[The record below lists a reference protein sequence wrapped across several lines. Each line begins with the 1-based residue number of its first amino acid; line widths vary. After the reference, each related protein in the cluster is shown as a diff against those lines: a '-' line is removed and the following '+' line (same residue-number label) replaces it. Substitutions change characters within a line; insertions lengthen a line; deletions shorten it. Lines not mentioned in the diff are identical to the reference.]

1 MALSRPHL
9 LTLQAS
15 HAYDGQT
22 VDTSDLESSVDSTQR
37 IYELTTLYE
46 VSRILLGSRTPGHLA
61 FDALTAAMGLA
72 GSEWG
77 FLWATAT
84 PGSSL
89 RLLSACGQAVQT
101 AGPADLSEEWRSRL
115 ALQSQPVLWDD
126 ILSGTLSDGDPVSS
140 PVPSWL
146 ESLQPAIIIPLSE
159 RGTLLGLIALGA
171 NPLNRPYEPFHLGL
185 LGSVGYLIAVALG
198 RYSGEMGSDL
208 QPAPPSI
215 QEFRKRYPMLSEIV
229 GKSHAVLDLYER
241 LTAVAQSSCTV
252 LFEGETGS
260 GKELAAKVLHRLS
273 SRQDGPFIE
282 LDCGAVPENLIE
294 SELFGHAKGS
304 FTGAT
309 QSRKGVFELATG
321 GTLFLDEVA
330 NLPLQ
335 TQNRLLRVLQERRF
349 RPIGGEQSTEVDVRV
364 IAASNRD
371 LREAVEDGSFR
382 EDLFYR
388 LYVYPIRIAPL
399 RERKEDIPLL
409 AAHYLKFC
417 ATENGLPIPR
427 MTDDFIQRLTQH
439 DFPGNIREFR
449 HLVEWALLRSTGKD
463 EISIEAIDEAL
474 GQRSIDNG
482 IEIEMTPPPETIP
495 QESVEAVHSTPE
507 EMLFPRKA
515 GIERGIWVVDLLR
528 HHRFNVKA
536 TAETLTSLS
545 RTDPDNPPPLTD
557 RSSLTYYFQVECFRL
572 FLEHA
577 GAIPEA
583 AAAIVGD
590 VTTFI
595 PTVTRRMTGYL
606 ESAYI
611 VLQDCTDQEIARET
625 LREKFLKLPE
635 DYLTI
640 LDRLADLLWEQRG
653 LDQESPTRT
662 TGRIR

>member
-1 MALSRPHL
+1 
-9 LTLQAS
+9 
-15 HAYDGQT
+15 

-46 VSRILLGSRTPGHLA
+46 VSRVLLGSRTPGHLA

-77 FLWATAT
+77 FLWALSDA
-84 PGSSL
+84 GSSL
-89 RLLSACGQAVQT
+89 RLLSACGQPDQT
-101 AGPADLSEEWRSRL
+101 IGPADLPEEWLTFL
-115 ALQSQPVLWDD
+115 ADHSQPLLWSEIQSID
-126 ILSGTLSDGDPVSS
+126 LSDSDPVSS
-140 PVPSWL
+140 PAPAWL
-146 ESLQPAIIIPLSE
+146 ESLHPEMILPLSE
-159 RGTLLGLIALGA
+159 RGKLLGLIALGT
-171 NPLNRPYEPFHLGL
+171 NPLNRPYEPFLLGL

-198 RYSGEMGSDL
+198 RFSGEMGSDL

-215 QEFRKRYPMLSEIV
+215 QEFRQRYPILSEIV
-229 GKSHAVLDLYER
+229 GESHAVLDLYER

-273 SRQDGPFIE
+273 SRQEGPFIE
-282 LDCGAVPENLIE
+282 LDCGAVPESLIE
-294 SELFGHAKGS
+294 SELFGHTKGS

-309 QSRKGVFELATG
+309 QSRKGVFELASG

-371 LREAVEDGSFR
+371 LREAVEDGSLR

-399 RERKEDIPLL
+399 RERKEDIPRL

-417 ATENGLPIPR
+417 ATENGLPVPL
-427 MTDDFIQRLTQH
+427 MTEDFIQRLMQH

-474 GQRSIDNG
+474 GQRSGDNG
-482 IEIEMTPPPETIP
+482 IEIELTPSPEAIPPDAIP
-495 QESVEAVHSTPE
+495 PVASAPE
-507 EMLFPRKA
+507 EMVFPRRA
-515 GIERGIWVVDLLR
+515 GIERGIWVVDLLQR
-528 HHRFNVKA
+528 HRFNVKA
-536 TAETLTSLS
+536 TAETLTSQS

-572 FLEHA
+572 FLEHD
-577 GAIPEA
+577 GVIPEA
-583 AAAIVGD
+583 AAVIVG
-590 VTTFI
+590 
-595 PTVTRRMTGYL
+595 
-606 ESAYI
+606 
-611 VLQDCTDQEIARET
+611 
-625 LREKFLKLPE
+625 K
-635 DYLTI
+635 
-640 LDRLADLLWEQRG
+640 
-653 LDQESPTRT
+653 
-662 TGRIR
+662 

>member
-1 MALSRPHL
+1 M
-9 LTLQAS
+9 
-15 HAYDGQT
+15 
-22 VDTSDLESSVDSTQR
+22 DTSDLESSVDSTHR

-46 VSRILLGSRTPGHLA
+46 VSRVLLGSRTPGHLG
-61 FDALTAAMGLA
+61 FDALTAVMGLA

-77 FLWATAT
+77 ILWATSD
-84 PGSSL
+84 PGCSL
-89 RLLSACGQAVQT
+89 RFLSACGRPVQT
-101 AGPADLSEEWRSRL
+101 TGATDLPDDWLSFFAAR
-115 ALQSQPVLWDD
+115 SQPLLWDE
-126 ILSGTLSDGDPVSS
+126 ILSGSLSDGEPVRS
-140 PVPSWL
+140 PVPTWL
-146 ESLQPAIIIPLSE
+146 NSLHPEIVLPLSE
-159 RGTLLGLIALGA
+159 RGNLLGLIALGS
-171 NPLNRPYEPFHLGL
+171 NPLNRRYEPFHLGL

-208 QPAPPSI
+208 QPPPPSI
-215 QEFRKRYPMLSEIV
+215 QEFRQRYPILSEIV
-229 GKSHAVLDLYER
+229 GESHAILDLYER

-273 SRQDGPFIE
+273 LRLDGPFIE

-294 SELFGHAKGS
+294 SELFGHTKGS
-304 FTGAT
+304 FTGAM
-309 QSRKGVFELATG
+309 QSRKGVFELASG

-364 IAASNRD
+364 IAASNRN
-371 LREAVEDGSFR
+371 LREAVEEGSFR

-399 RERKEDIPLL
+399 RERKEDIPRL
-409 AAHYLKFC
+409 AAHYLKSC
-417 ATENGLPIPR
+417 ATENGLPVPL
-427 MTDDFIQRLTQH
+427 MTDEFIQRLIQH
-439 DFPGNIREFR
+439 DYPGNVREFQ
-449 HLVEWALLRSTGKD
+449 HLVEWALLRSAGQD

-474 GQRSIDNG
+474 DLRSSDNG
-482 IEIEMTPPPETIP
+482 IDIELTSPPETVPPETILP
-495 QESVEAVHSTPE
+495 VVSAPE
-507 EMLFPRKA
+507 EMAFPRRA

-536 TAETLTSLS
+536 TAETLTSQS

-572 FLEHA
+572 FLEH
-577 GAIPEA
+577 GGVIPEA
-583 AAAIVGD
+583 AAAIVGNA
-590 VTTFI
+590 TSFI

-606 ESAYI
+606 ESASI
-611 VLQDCTDQEIARET
+611 VLQDCADQEVARKT

-640 LDRLADLLWEQRG
+640 LDHLADHLWEQRG
-653 LDQESPTRT
+653 LD
-662 TGRIR
+662 